1 MREAKTLGA
10 AIRQPKDYKTAVVQC
25 IKRIDSIRKQMA
37 EDQKEIDRLKTETRE
52 ILARLEAA

>member
-10 AIRQPKDYKTAVVQC
+10 AIRQPKDYKTAVVQY